1 VAGRNSGWTVQVDSS
16 GLRWYKSTASSSGN
30 SGDCVEIARS
40 GTVVLVRNSRDRTG
54 ARLAIPAG
62 SWAAFVAR

>member
-1 VAGRNSGWTVQVDSS
+1 MAVRNAGWTVEIDSS
-16 GLRWYKSTASSSGN
+16 GLRWSKSSASGG
-30 SGDCVEIARS
+30 GDGQNCVEIAWF
-40 GTVVLVRNSRDRTG
+40 GAVVLVRNSRDRAG